1 MYTADPL
8 WCDITYSYSVTDVT
22 GSPVAAFDSAGLISF
37 NSDALVREFVF
48 SYVVDLDF
56 CGSVSTD
63 YLVTVTGQTGS
74 VLP

>member
-1 MYTADPL
+1 M
-8 WCDITYSYSVTDVT
+8 TDVT

>member
-22 GSPVAAFDSAGLISF
+22 GSPVAAFDSAGVISF

-48 SYVVDLDF
+48 SYVADLNF
-56 CGSVSTD
+56 CGPVSTD
-63 YLVTVTGQTGS
+63 YLVTVTGETGS
-74 VLP
+74 VIS